1 MIALRS
7 RRILLA
13 ICFGL
18 VMTVAATA
26 QTVYSNGPINGE
38 TDAFTINFGFVVSNT
53 FTVSQPSQITG
64 LSFGAWLQ
72 PGDILQSVDVS
83 ITSQELGGTTYFNQ
97 QVNFTQSNCFAN
109 NYGFNVCEETT
120 SFNAGNFAT
129 GTFWVNL
136 GNAVVNDG
144 DPIYWDENN
153 GVGCTS
159 PGCPSV
165 ASDNS
170 VGTIPS
176 ESFTVLGSP
185 TNSTGG
191 SVPEPSSLL
200 LLAGGVVAMGG
211 MLRRKLR

>member
-72 PGDILQSVDVS
+72 DSTCARRQPASTPAILP
-83 ITSQELGGTTYFNQ
+83 LGPFG
-97 QVNFTQSNCFAN
+97 
-109 NYGFNVCEETT
+109 
-120 SFNAGNFAT
+120 
-129 GTFWVNL
+129 
-136 GNAVVNDG
+136 
-144 DPIYWDENN
+144 
-153 GVGCTS
+153 
-159 PGCPSV
+159 
-165 ASDNS
+165 
-170 VGTIPS
+170 
-176 ESFTVLGSP
+176 
-185 TNSTGG
+185 
-191 SVPEPSSLL
+191 
-200 LLAGGVVAMGG
+200 
-211 MLRRKLR
+211 